1 MIYGLTDEQFGAILQ
16 EASRY
21 ENLTRMVVY
30 GSRAR
35 GNDKPGSDV
44 ELAVWGLDTTDACSF
59 KIRLNK
65 YTGMP
70 CAFDVVCFE
79 SVNDPALKQDIIDN
93 GKTIYSIP

>member
-21 ENLTRMVVY
+21 EKLTRMVVY
-30 GSRAR
+30 G
-35 GNDKPGSDV
+35 PGATGIEKSGSNV

-59 KIRLNK
+59 KIRLNE

-70 CAFDVVCFE
+70 CTFDVVCFE
-79 SVNDPALKQDIIDN
+79 SVNDPALKQHIIDS
-93 GKTIYSIP
+93 GKTIYSIS

>member
-16 EASRY
+16 EASRF
-21 ENLTRMVVY
+21 EHMTRMVVY
-30 GSRAR
+30 RSGAR
-35 GNDKPGSDV
+35 GNDKPGSEV

-70 CAFDVVCFE
+70 CTFDVVCFE
-79 SVNDPALKQDIIDN
+79 SVNDPVLKKHIIEN